1 MSGPVRPP
9 LTVETVD
16 GATVGRPIT
25 TLKVSNGTLTVS
37 GSTATVATGGSGGSG
52 TVTSVNPKADSG
64 TGTAIT
70 TAGSFDLTG
79 GTGITTSINSS
90 NEITITAT
98 NNGTV
103 TSIATTAP
111 LTGGTITGSGTIGIP
126 EADSTTDGYLSSA
139 DWTTFNNK
147 GSGTVTGT
155 GAATEVAVWSG
166 TSAVGGS
173 NGLLFDGTSLTVN
186 TLGASDPIVNL
197 ASSSKSLTFQVE
209 TSQQLSVKGSADK
222 FVFDASSATGGITWP
237 DGTSQITANNAVGTI
252 TSVSG
257 TAPVVSSG
265 GTTPAISMA
274 AATTSVDGYLTS
286 TNFTTFNDKQAAIT
300 LTTTGTSGAATLVGA
315 TLNIPQYSGGATS
328 PGGSNTQVQF
338 NDNGSF
344 GGNNKMQYVA
354 SSGVLTLTNYA
365 QFNNVVIGFN
375 SGVITTSSA
384 ANLKL
389 QPFYGI
395 TSGIIEI
402 GSGANTNITLTPDGT
417 GEVHLR
423 NYKFDVDQTVGA
435 TEDNYVLT
443 YNDTTGLIS
452 LEAAG
457 GGGGISWST
466 PVDSTITPD
475 TTATYDLGTSTVLF
489 RKAYFSSDVTTGS
502 INMSGNLTRP
512 NGSLQITAGGSQ
524 SSRANIFLPNNE
536 TNMKILGSSSSK
548 TDIILDTRWT
558 DASNTAT
565 IQLKTKGQTRF
576 QVGADGELYI
586 NTDEGTSGQVLTS
599 GGAGAAPTWAAAGG
613 GSGTVT
619 VGTNAGNNNLAY
631 FSGATEIS
639 NTNNISI
646 NAVAGSADFFGQI
659 ESSKFVVASGGG
671 GVANT
676 DGTAALPSYSFSSD
690 PDTGFWRPQSDQLS
704 MSLGGTRLFDF
715 QKSGTSGKLDFRGS
729 APIIECDDASA
740 DLSLRSGG
748 STYGEILISNENSN
762 IEIKPAGSGLVKVS
776 DAYTLPGI
784 VAATDGFVLSCQTD
798 GSTLWDH
805 PHAIPGTPSSSS
817 DTGKA
822 GSIQYDSSYFY
833 ICVAANTWRR
843 VAISSW

>member
-37 GSTATVATGGSGGSG
+37 GSTATVATGGAGGSG

-70 TAGSFDLTG
+70 TTGSFDITG

-90 NEITITAT
+90 NEITITAS

-126 EADSTTDGYLSSA
+126 EADSTTDGYLSST
-139 DWTTFNNK
+139 DWNTFNNK

-186 TLGASDPIVNL
+186 TLSASDPVVNL
-197 ASSSKSLTFQVE
+197 ASSSKSLTLQVE
-209 TSQQLSVKGSADK
+209 TSQQLSIKGSADK

-257 TAPVVSSG
+257 SAPVVSSG

-315 TLNIPQYSGGATS
+315 TLNIPQYSGGGATS

-395 TSGIIEI
+395 SSGIIEI

-443 YNDTTGLIS
+443 YNDSTGLIS

-489 RKAYFSSDVTTGS
+489 RKAYFSSDVATGS

-613 GSGTVT
+613 LTFPIEADSGSTSAPSYAFSADTDTGIYL
-619 VGTNAGNNNLAY
+619 AGA
-631 FSGATEIS
+631 S
-639 NTNNISI
+639 NMGI
-646 NAVAGSADFFGQI
+646 VAGGTSYINIGGLGII
-659 ESSKFVVASGGG
+659 ELTRRLR
-671 GVANT
+671 NT
-676 DGTAALPSYSFSSD
+676 DGTAALPAYSFSSD
-690 PDTGFWRPQSDQLS
+690 SDTGFWRPQSDQLS

-748 STYGEILISNENSN
+748 STYAEILISNENSN